1 MGDRFSSKELYALR
15 NHIPISTLIETLAL
29 ECRENEGYLR
39 FKCPLCLGFHT
50 AVKKETNLARCFNCR
65 KNFNTIDL
73 AMICGKQSFVD
84 SVKFLKRLTDE

>member
-15 NHIPISTLIETLAL
+15 NFIPINTLIEKL
-29 ECRENEGYLR
+29 EVAYRESDGYLR
-39 FKCPLCLGFHT
+39 FQCPLCLGFHT
-50 AVKKETNLARCFNCR
+50 AVKKETNLARCFNCQ

-84 SVKFLKRLTDE
+84 SVHFLKRLRDE